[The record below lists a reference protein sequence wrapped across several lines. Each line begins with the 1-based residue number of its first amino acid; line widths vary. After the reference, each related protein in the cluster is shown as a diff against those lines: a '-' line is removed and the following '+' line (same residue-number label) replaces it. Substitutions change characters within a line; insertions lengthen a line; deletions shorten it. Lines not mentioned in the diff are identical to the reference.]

1 MSEICGLC
9 HGNQFITN
17 PDWTTESCPVC
28 VTTPKNI
35 RSQILSRASDII
47 NGNREDTYGT
57 PQQNFACVAKIWSA
71 ILGIE
76 ISPAQVCLCMVG
88 VKLGRAATGK
98 IDHEDNYTDMAGFA
112 GLGAEVSKN
121 DNP

>member
-1 MSEICGLC
+1 MMSK
-9 HGNQFITN
+9 TN
-17 PDWTTESCPVC
+17 YRT
-28 VTTPKNI
+28 
-35 RSQILSRASDII
+35 QILNEAADII
-47 NGNREDTYGT
+47 NGDREDTYGT

-76 ISPAQVCLCMVG
+76 ISPTQVCLCMIG

-98 IDHEDNYTDMAGFA
+98 IDHQDNYRDMAGFA

-121 DNP
+121 DLS

>member
-57 PQQNFACVAKIWSA
+57 PQQNFACVAQIWSA

-88 VKLGRAATGK
+88 VKMARAATGK
-98 IDHEDNYTDMAGFA
+98 IDHEDNWVDMSGFA
-112 GLGAEVSKN
+112 ACGGEVSQN
-121 DNP
+121 DLP